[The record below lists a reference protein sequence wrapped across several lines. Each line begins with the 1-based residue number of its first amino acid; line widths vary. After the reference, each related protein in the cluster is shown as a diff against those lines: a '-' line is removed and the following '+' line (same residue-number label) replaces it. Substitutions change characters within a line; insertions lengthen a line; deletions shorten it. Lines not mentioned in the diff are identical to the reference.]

1 MLESF
6 RNLLSG
12 KTLYVIVGICAVPFI
27 FTGVSS
33 FGTIFSNYGTV
44 NGLEVTQLDVNSA
57 SGTIEQRYKSVFG
70 DSFSLDQLEEEE
82 LFNLLKSQ
90 IVNQK
95 IIESTALENRLGVSI
110 YDAKREIIKLDSFKN
125 DNGVFDQAIFESTI
139 RSAGL
144 IPDEYIE
151 LVASSIASDNLVQA
165 ISSAFFILEDELKDF
180 IAANEVARD
189 IIFLRSNTENLVD
202 LQPASLVE
210 AEKFYNEN
218 NLLFL
223 SNESRVFKFIKSETE
238 DYLDRVTVTE
248 ELLEES
254 YQDYLNAINNSIQNR
269 ISHIMIEK
277 SNFASE
283 LEAQEFTNNILVKI
297 NSKEI
302 TFESAVVQYTD
313 DEASKETNGDLGFSS
328 GDAFPE
334 EFENVITRLNLNEIS
349 DPIDLGDTLHLIKLT
364 ETLKSEAKPKKQVLQ
379 ELKSE
384 ILESESTLILNEDI
398 ALAEDLII
406 SGSSLDEI
414 AKSINIIGKSTNAI
428 DSDQFSDV
436 FQGLRQAKYFA
447 PSFIVGDLD
456 IAETEKGFYIIEL
469 IEIIPPSLM
478 SFKDEVEKAL
488 DEVRKEKAEALIRKI
503 DESAFELINSDE
515 KDLPDGFEIEEYQS
529 INRFSSLLP
538 TNVLS
543 KIFSSSVNDEIKV
556 SAADGNNYWIKIKS
570 QNLPSELEVTSKLDE
585 YRTYFDQYTSQK
597 NSSLVDEKVREGLR
611 VDLKNLE
618 PQS

>member
-12 KTLYVIVGICAVPFI
+12 KMLYVIVGICAVPFI

-57 SGTIEQRYKSVFG
+57 SGTIEQRYKSIFG
-70 DSFSLDQLEEEE
+70 DSFSLDQLEEKE

-95 IIESTALENRLGVSI
+95 MIESAALENRLGVDI
-110 YDAKREIIKLDSFKN
+110 KDAKREIIKLDSFKN
-125 DNGVFDQAIFESTI
+125 DIGSFDQAIFESTI
-139 RSAGL
+139 RGAGL

-151 LVASSIASDNLVQA
+151 LVASSIASDHLLQA
-165 ISSAFFILEDELKDF
+165 ISNSFFALEDELKNF
-180 IAANEVARD
+180 VAANEVSRD
-189 IIFLRSNTENLVD
+189 IKFLRSNTENLID
-202 LQPASLVE
+202 SQPASLVE

-223 SNESRVFKFIKSETE
+223 SDESRVFKFLKSEAK
-238 DYLDRVTVTE
+238 DYFDRVNVTD

-254 YQDYLNAINNSIQNR
+254 YEDYLNLINNSTQNR
-269 ISHIMIEK
+269 ISHIMIDK
-277 SNFASE
+277 FNFASE
-283 LEAQEFTNNILVKI
+283 SEAQEFINNILLDI
-297 NSKEI
+297 NAKKI
-302 TFESAVVQYTD
+302 TFESAVIQFTD
-313 DEASKETNGDLGFSS
+313 DEDSKETNGDLGFSS

-334 EFENVITRLNLNEIS
+334 EFENEIAKLVLNEIS

-364 ETLKSEAKPKKQVLQ
+364 ETLKSEAKPKKQALK
-379 ELKSE
+379 ELKGE
-384 ILESESTLILNEDI
+384 ILENESALILNEDI

-414 AKSINIIGKSTNAI
+414 SKSIDISSASTSAI
-428 DSDQFSDV
+428 DSNEFSDV
-436 FQGLRQAKYFA
+436 FQGLNQGKYFA
-447 PSFIVGDLD
+447 SSFIVGDLD
-456 IAETEKGFYIIEL
+456 IAETENGFYIIEL
-469 IEIIPPSLM
+469 VEIIPPFLM
-478 SFKDEVEKAL
+478 SFKDVVEQVL
-488 DEVRKEKAEALIRKI
+488 DEVRKEKAEALIRNT
-503 DESAFELINSDE
+503 DDSAFELIDSDA
-515 KDLPDGFEIEEYQS
+515 KDLPNGFEIEEYKS

-538 TNVLS
+538 AEVLA
-543 KIFSSSVNDEIKV
+543 KIFSSSINDEIKV
-556 SAADGNNYWIKIKS
+556 SAANGNNYWIKIKS
-570 QNLPSELEVTSKLDE
+570 ENLPSELEIASKLDD
-585 YRTYFDQYTSQK
+585 YRSYFDQFTGQK
-597 NSSLVDEKVREGLR
+597 NSLLVDEKIRQGLR

>member
-110 YDAKREIIKLDSFKN
+110 NDAKREIIKLDSFKN

-165 ISSAFFILEDELKDF
+165 ISNSFFILEDELKDF
-180 IAANEVARD
+180 IAANEVSRD
-189 IIFLRSNTENLVD
+189 IKFLRSNTENLVD

-456 IAETEKGFYIIEL
+456 IAETENGFYIIEL

-478 SFKDEVEKAL
+478 SL
-488 DEVRKEKAEALIRKI
+488 DGVRKEKAEALIRKI

-515 KDLPDGFEIEEYQS
+515 KDLPVGFEIEEYQS

-538 TNVLS
+538 TDVLS
-543 KIFSSSVNDEIKV
+543 KIFSSSVNDEIKA